1 MQCYLL
7 AQLIFSF
14 WSPLQIHADQQLLL
28 DDRSSFQITEDLEP
42 LLELLSEKGFTV
54 KFQQPPKKGVYGLF
68 QSKNKTLW
76 VSPLSFELGIGR
88 QTLLH
93 EATHAAQSCP
103 YDSLTPIGW
112 KLPISPLIKREIK
125 SVLYNRYDNRK
136 YIIEKEAFTLQ
147 GQKNAVALLFKA
159 INQRCK

>member
-1 MQCYLL
+1 MNCYLL

-76 VSPLSFELGIGR
+76 VSPLSF
-88 QTLLH
+88 
-93 EATHAAQSCP
+93 
-103 YDSLTPIGW
+103 
-112 KLPISPLIKREIK
+112 
-125 SVLYNRYDNRK
+125 
-136 YIIEKEAFTLQ
+136 
-147 GQKNAVALLFKA
+147 
-159 INQRCK
+159 